1 MTTKYESPGAGLL
14 RAWTRTRALPLG
26 RRVFSWFVGH
36 RAPYTGT
43 IGAMVQDIEPGYARV
58 TLRDRRA
65 VRNHLASIHAV
76 ALANLGELTTGLAVS
91 TALPSSV
98 RGIPIRLAVSY
109 QKKARGTI
117 TAECRCAPIAAL
129 TAPEDRVATA
139 QLTDESGDVVATV
152 EAVWRLG
159 PV

>member
-14 RAWTRTRALPLG
+14 RAWARTRALPFGHHL
-26 RRVFSWFVGH
+26 FSWFVGR

-43 IGAMVQDIEPGYARV
+43 MGATVRIIEPGHARV

-65 VRNHLASIHAV
+65 IRNHLASIHAV
-76 ALANLGELTTGLAVS
+76 ALANLGELTTGLAVT
-91 TALPSSV
+91 TALPPSV
-98 RGIPIRLAVSY
+98 RGIPVRLAVSY

-117 TAECRCAPIAAL
+117 TAECRCTLVSAL
-129 TAPEDRVATA
+129 TEPVDRTATA
-139 QLTDESGDVVATV
+139 RLTDDEGDLVADV

-159 PV
+159 PA